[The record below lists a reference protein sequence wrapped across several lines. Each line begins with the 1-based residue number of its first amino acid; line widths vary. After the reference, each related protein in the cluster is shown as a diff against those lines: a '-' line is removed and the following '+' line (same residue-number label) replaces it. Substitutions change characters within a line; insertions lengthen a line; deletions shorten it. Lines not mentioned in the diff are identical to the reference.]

1 MSANLVEQFRSL
13 SADDRRRVEIAAAS
27 LLAIDATVLPM
38 GKGAFLLSEA
48 MRIAVEVNAKQTQ
61 EAKP

>member
-1 MSANLVEQFRSL
+1 MSADIVDRFRAL
-13 SADDRRRVEIAAAS
+13 NADDRRRVEIVAAS

-48 MRIAVEVNAKQTQ
+48 MRIAVEVNAEQTQ